1 MDNWGIEFPMLM
13 IMFMTWFGSGAL
25 FIGYDLMMHAVL
37 ALCLSSISA
46 LWRGIVGTC
55 SWQDTDRRT
64 TMLRDAFRVSWTLG
78 DRGSI
83 YCEIERVGFA
93 QLRPVFSC

>member
-46 LWRGIVGTC
+46 LWSGIVGTC
-55 SWQDTDRRT
+55 SW
-64 TMLRDAFRVSWTLG
+64 
-78 DRGSI
+78 
-83 YCEIERVGFA
+83 
-93 QLRPVFSC
+93 